1 MDCNSSHSNP
11 LNQLSRP
18 KLAALALGCVATT
31 LVATACDLGLGGFVD
46 PVNRAVNQIDVAVNT
61 LQTDSSRW
69 ELIVRDLINDLPD
82 AENDIKADIDEV
94 LQRGIG
100 AATVS
105 VIATADFMS
114 RRMTEGLLR
123 ARAKLTGQTYIE
135 QPPAFIMF
143 TPDKIERARVP
154 SQLNSITLY
163 GYDFDRKD
171 PQGEG
176 LKLKLLEGNQIIDVT
191 HALTL
196 PTHYQGLFNLGA
208 NGVQLTANSNQLIL
222 VWNNSP
228 ISTLAVIQPPPPQPR
243 DIDVGL
249 SNITY
254 IPPKTHGDG
263 DFDGHGPVV
272 TLETIAAVSNN
283 MVWAEVYMKAY
294 EPEGDHTTAEGWSDY
309 KVVYIPPPG
318 VRIQALVSAQH
329 SEASYVDTNHSQDVI
344 TMGDFDLVRTYT
356 CVGDTSGDEAGTKTS
371 VNVEFNLAKLRVI
384 DEQ

>member
-1 MDCNSSHSNP
+1 MKCISSQSDSN
-11 LNQLSRP
+11 SRP
-18 KLAALALGCVATT
+18 GRLKPVAVSVCCVAAT
-31 LVATACDLGLGGFVD
+31 LFATACDLGLGGFVD

-69 ELIVRDLINDLPD
+69 ELIVRDLINDLPQQ
-82 AENDIKADIDEV
+82 ENDIKADIDEV

-123 ARAKLTGQTYIE
+123 ARAKLTGETYIE

-143 TPDKIERARVP
+143 TPDKIEMARVP
-154 SQLNSITLY
+154 SQLNSITIY

-171 PQGEG
+171 PQGN
-176 LKLKLLEGNQIIDVT
+176 KLKLMLLNGGTLVDVT
-191 HALTL
+191 QALSL
-196 PTHYQGLFNLGA
+196 PTHYQGLFNLGS
-208 NGVQLTANSNQLIL
+208 NGVQLTNQSNQLIL
-222 VWNNSP
+222 FWNNNP

-249 SNITY
+249 ANISF
-254 IPPKTHGDG
+254 IPPKTHGDAE
-263 DFDGHGPVV
+263 FDGNGPVV
-272 TLETIAAVSNN
+272 NLETVIAIANN
-283 MVWAEVYMKAY
+283 MVVAEIYMKAY
-294 EPEGDHTTAEGWSDY
+294 EPGGDHTTAEGWSDF

-318 VRIQALVSAQH
+318 TRIQAIVSAQH
-329 SEASYVDTNHSQDVI
+329 SEASYVDSNHSQDVV

-356 CVGDTSGDEAGTKTS
+356 CVGDTDGDEAGTKTS
-371 VNVEFNLAKLRVI
+371 VNAEFNLAKLRVI
-384 DEQ
+384 DEP